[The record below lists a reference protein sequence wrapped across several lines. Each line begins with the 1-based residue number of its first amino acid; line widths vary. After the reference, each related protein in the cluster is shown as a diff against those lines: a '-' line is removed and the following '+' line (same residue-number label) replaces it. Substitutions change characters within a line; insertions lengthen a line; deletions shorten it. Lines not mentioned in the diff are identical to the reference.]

1 MAIDIVKDTAGSLVF
16 IPEDLASRPS
26 SCTASFRKPSGDELE
41 TPAVTVASIGSG
53 GVSSVS
59 SVTNQTQFSVNDATG
74 IASGAFLWIET
85 DDGWKGAVRVSE
97 ITGTAITLESR
108 PPGTVNTNAALYGL
122 ALSCTVSASKTDTRD
137 QNYRVD
143 YTITSADG
151 SVTYRRQMINV
162 VAMLFAEPVTSS
174 EAARYAAANFPGV
187 ATQKDAGWFRGIAER
202 ASDRIKQKL
211 VAAGNYPHR
220 IGDQSVFKPAGMIA
234 MRIELAHEGLI
245 VAGFDPEAYI
255 NAQESRLGTQ
265 LRESIANTW
274 VDRNDDDTVDV
285 DEVRGFYSFRAKR
298 A

>member
-1 MAIDIVKDTAGSLVF
+1 MAIDIVQNTAGSLIF

-26 SCTASFRKPSGDELE
+26 SCAASFRKPSGDELE
-41 TPAVTVASIGSG
+41 TPSVAVASIGSG

-59 SVTNQTQFSVNDATG
+59 SVTNQTQFVVDNATG
-74 IASGAFLWIET
+74 ITSGAFLWMET
-85 DDGWKGAVRVSE
+85 ADGWAGAVRVSE
-97 ITGTAITLESR
+97 ITATAITLESM
-108 PPGTVNTNAALYGL
+108 PPGTVDTAAKLYGL
-122 ALSCTVSASKTDTRD
+122 AMTCTVSASKTDTRD

-143 YTITSADG
+143 YTVTSADG

-174 EAARYAAANFPGV
+174 EAARYTAANFPGV

-220 IGDQSVFKPAGMIA
+220 IGDQSVFKPSGMIA

-265 LRESIANTW
+265 IRESIANTW
-274 VDRNDDDTVDV
+274 IDRNDDDTVDV